1 MEKRDIVE
9 LSEAEI
15 AAVAGGQR
23 GTEANAGIKG

>member
-15 AAVAGGQR
+15 EAVAGGGKTTE
-23 GTEANAGIKG
+23 GTTGILG

>member
-1 MEKRDIVE
+1 MDKREIVE

-23 GTEANAGIKG
+23 GTEASTGIKG